1 MGVDVFPGYIYMSKV
16 YIAAER
22 GREGKAG
29 AEVNLRARVMC
40 RARRRLS
47 ECVPRGGRAC
57 AFRVGFSGFLSREI
71 LPFLDD

>member
-1 MGVDVFPGYIYMSKV
+1 MFFQGIYIYMSKV

-47 ECVPRGGRAC
+47 ECVPRGGVRVRFVS
-57 AFRVGFSGFLSREI
+57 AFRGF
-71 LPFLDD
+71 